1 MRPTKKVLEHKLASL
16 DEADTPECKAFTKKC
31 RDWTKLKKNRDKR
44 GAKAA
49 ATKKAYYACVRF
61 ESALKYQEGHDD
73 SSVRRAAKQ
82 AVKGVLHQN
91 FPEIRKRLGQL
102 HGQATKAGRRNADR
116 RREAGERTLEI
127 NDRHDLQQLCSV
139 RSLRRVGQ
147 ALGNCVAGNRF
158 ARRYVQ
164 DVEKGR
170 AEMWVLRDRG
180 RPVCLIRVAPS
191 TRTIDEFDAE
201 EGSTPKLKRTVARA
215 ILKTLDVDGD
225 DEEAFVRV
233 GAFRTFR
240 DGRPDVT
247 PLLIEDRPY
256 WVWTDR
262 NGAEI
267 IIATRK
273 RPNGRKRWSRFT
285 RNDRGNERRTTR
297 TELDFLRT
305 LSTDDSRI
313 VAGMWNYLS
322 EGDLLGLV
330 LDNPMLAQKLE
341 ARIPPVETG

>member
-1 MRPTKKVLEHKLASL
+1 MTQ
-16 DEADTPECKAFTKKC
+16 
-31 RDWTKLKKNRDKR
+31 TKLPPGKPERF
-44 GAKAA
+44 
-49 ATKKAYYACVRF
+49 KAYYACVRF

-82 AVKGVLHQN
+82 TVTSVLHQN

-102 HGQATKAGRRNADR
+102 HGQATKAGRRIADR
-116 RREAGERTLEI
+116 RRETAERTLEI
-127 NDRHDLQQLCSV
+127 NDRYDLQLLCSV
-139 RSLRRVGQ
+139 RSVRRVGQ
-147 ALGNCVAGNRF
+147 ALDNCVAGNRF

-170 AEMWVLRDRG
+170 AEMWVLQDRG
-180 RPVCLIRVAPS
+180 RPVCLIRVDPS
-191 TRTIDEFDAE
+191 TRTIDEFEAE
-201 EGSTPKLKRTVARA
+201 EGSTPKLKGTIARA
-215 ILKTLDVDGD
+215 ILMTLDVDGD
-225 DEEAFVRV
+225 DEKAFVRV
-233 GAFRTFR
+233 GAFRAFR

-285 RNDRGNERRTTR
+285 RNERGTR
-297 TELDFLRT
+297 GSELDFLRT
-305 LSTDDSRI
+305 LSAEDSRI
-313 VAGMWNYLS
+313 VAGTWNYPS
-322 EGDLLGLV
+322 VGDLLGLV
-330 LDNPMLAQKLE
+330 LDNPTLAQKLQG
-341 ARIPPVETG
+341 RIPPVETG